1 MRDHRPSL
9 PDVSGADDAAYRA
22 RKRRLTDITR
32 QVQEH
37 TQKHPGSVRRSD
49 ANKARK
55 AAKQAK
61 ASRKANR

>member
-1 MRDHRPSL
+1 MRDHRPFT
-9 PDVSGADDAAYRA
+9 PDSDADKQAFLARA
-22 RKRRLTDITR
+22 NRLTDITR

-37 TQKHPGSVRRSD
+37 STKHPGSVRRSD

-61 ASRKANR
+61 ASRRANR